1 MFNKTFNHFVSVV
14 SFLGL
19 FFSSSRI
26 SSSVLCRDGLE
37 IMDSL
42 IMFVSMESCP
52 FSFTHTKYL
61 HKIVFYLYHIVFL
74 GTVVSYGTCG
84 PLEVEADYSGSF
96 DCQSFH

>member
-1 MFNKTFNHFVSVV
+1 MFNKTFNHLVSVV

-26 SSSVLCRDGLE
+26 TSSILCRDGLE
-37 IMDSL
+37 NMDSL

-61 HKIVFYLYHIVFL
+61 HKIVFYLYNIVFL

-84 PLEVEADYSGSF
+84 PLELEAYHSDSF